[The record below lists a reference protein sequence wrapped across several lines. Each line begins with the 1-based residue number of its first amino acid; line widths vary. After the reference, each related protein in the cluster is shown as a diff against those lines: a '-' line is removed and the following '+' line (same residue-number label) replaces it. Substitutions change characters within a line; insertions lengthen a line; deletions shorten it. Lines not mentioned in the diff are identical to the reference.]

1 MCRRFPAAGV
11 SITPTLVTVQQILVP
26 LDHLRALVTDD
37 AGKVDLRGRYL
48 AKVSEPSGRRAP
60 RGGATAAHALYQEP
74 ARDYVAEGAAT
85 LNAGMAVDGGGVR
98 GDDSESA
105 KRMDLEAPCQSP

>member
-37 AGKVDLRGRYL
+37 AGKVDLRDGISRRYL
-48 AKVSEPSGRRAP
+48 NRLG
-60 RGGATAAHALYQEP
+60 AAH
-74 ARDYVAEGAAT
+74 
-85 LNAGMAVDGGGVR
+85 
-98 GDDSESA
+98 
-105 KRMDLEAPCQSP
+105 LEAVPRRLTRFIKNRRGITWRKARRR